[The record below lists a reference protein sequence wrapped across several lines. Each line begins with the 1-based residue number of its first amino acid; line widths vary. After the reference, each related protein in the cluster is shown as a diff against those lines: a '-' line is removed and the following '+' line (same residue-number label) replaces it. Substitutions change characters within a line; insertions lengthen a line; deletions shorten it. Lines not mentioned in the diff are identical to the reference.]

1 MLGGKEDASCIVDL
15 QAISSLISH
24 FSKHSYKA
32 DATSSMVSQVEDTCL
47 QIFQK
52 GYQCN
57 ILYNNGGNHCSHYPT
72 KIIISAGEKSFE
84 RHKEIS
90 LGNLN
95 DLISK
100 SKKARCRSR
109 FVIPVLWIKEKC
121 ICRSST
127 LASAAELYGRSG
139 YDYLFSGGKNVAVN
153 KEPSA
158 RTQDGAIVDKVRG
171 YDIQLLK
178 ELSVKYILDLML
190 ERKKVKY
197 GLNITSSEKVDKENR
212 YGDFEIASSPYP
224 GCEIFQNFKNNGY
237 CGEGVC
243 FDWSQDFADAFLSI
257 PTSVPLPV
265 NIEWKNYKL
274 WDLVTL
280 TQNYLRLILSII
292 GEGKGNLLIHCISGW
307 DRTPLFISLIRMS
320 LWADDKIH
328 QSLSAE
334 EILYLTIA
342 YDWFL
347 FGHNL
352 QDRLVKGEEIFYFC
366 FDYLKYIVSEE
377 FVLKSERFNTQQ
389 CRNKDESLLSKIDG
403 ISLESSCGN
412 ASHDFFSCNDDAC
425 TSSMSPHT
433 TSNKHGIQQSRTTKL
448 ATVRSLFL
456 TVYAAEIGHD
466 TSQNTNTGLAG
477 ILDGITSKM
486 IKAARV
492 AYI

>member
-1 MLGGKEDASCIVDL
+1 M
-15 QAISSLISH
+15 
-24 FSKHSYKA
+24 
-32 DATSSMVSQVEDTCL
+32 
-47 QIFQK
+47 
-52 GYQCN
+52 
-57 ILYNNGGNHCSHYPT
+57 YNNGGTLCSHYPT

-84 RHKEIS
+84 RQKKIS

-109 FVIPVLWIKEKC
+109 FVIPVLWIKNKC

-139 YDYLFSGGKNVAVN
+139 YDYLFSGGKDVAVN
-153 KEPSA
+153 GEPSA
-158 RTQDGAIVDKVRG
+158 CTQDGAIVDKVRG

-178 ELSVKYILDLML
+178 ELSVKYILDLMV

-197 GLNITSSEKVDKENR
+197 RLNITSSEKVDKENR

-320 LWADDKIH
+320 LWADGKIH

-377 FVLKSERFNTQQ
+377 FVLE
-389 CRNKDESLLSKIDG
+389 CESD
-403 ISLESSCGN
+403 
-412 ASHDFFSCNDDAC
+412 
-425 TSSMSPHT
+425 
-433 TSNKHGIQQSRTTKL
+433 KHGIQQSRTTKL

-456 TVYAAEIGHD
+456 TVYAAEIGQD

-477 ILDGITSKM
+477 MLDGITSKM

-492 AYI
+492 ASI